1 MENAPKTPNE
11 QLSYMQRRRRRG
23 ISLMEGIL
31 GGILLAIGAYEV
43 FQNWGGAN
51 MQTNIATDQNQV
63 NYLAGNIKEYY
74 KNYNSFNPQNTG
86 GSGATAVTLT
96 TENGVK
102 LHWFQPETIS
112 DYSGTTHPQ
121 NPWGG
126 EYDIA
131 ASGSGNYFAIAQSH
145 IPAQACAMLTAITN
159 DAGGGGVVG
168 TTIVEDS
175 SGSSIT
181 QPTAAASATPT
192 YANSNT
198 CANSSNSNSYYTVT
212 LMYGR

>member
-1 MENAPKTPNE
+1 MEKTQKTPNE

-51 MQTNIATDQNQV
+51 MQSNIATDQNQV
-63 NYLAGNIKEYY
+63 SYLAGNIKEYY
-74 KNYNSFNPQNTG
+74 KNFNSFSPQNDSG
-86 GSGATAVTLT
+86 GTSAVPLKMI
-96 TENGVK
+96 NGVK
-102 LHWFQPETIS
+102 LHWFQPESVT
-112 DYSGTTHPQ
+112 DYSGTKNPQ

-131 ASGSGNYFAIAQSH
+131 ASSDGNYFAIAQNH
-145 IPAQACAMLTAITN
+145 VPAQACAVLTAITN

-168 TTIVEDS
+168 TTITEDS
-175 SGSSIT
+175 GTSIT
-181 QPTAAASATPT
+181 PPTATASTSPA
-192 YANSNT
+192 YANS
-198 CANSSNSNSYYTVT
+198 SSCTDGQTSNVYYTVT